1 MVTNLSNF
9 DYPEQ
14 SEKDSNE
21 RHHSEYSGSSSE
33 SDSDDGKWKKSL
45 DLVEERLSDDEKHAV
60 QSSSVPFKKR
70 KGFKKFHKIEF
81 NRYKYNVKFFKSG
94 IPLSTDLCKDYCS
107 LENDLKL
114 SESYKTIVAKRLV
127 KGNRPLFVEFQNV
140 EEYLSELQK
149 LNFIK
154 IESFG
159 SAENIDKRMMRVV
172 PDKLSSILRCLCDGV
187 NKETLV
193 SYLALGTRV
202 LGTSRATGK
211 YLILFNNP
219 FPPPGYLNETL
230 ERAFVQCVSVQ
241 NSNNEDISCL
251 KTSLKFHQV
260 IFFILCFSL
269 FITTKI
275 FSFLTVIVEK
285 NES

>member
-1 MVTNLSNF
+1 MLNFLNL
-9 DYPEQ
+9 
-14 SEKDSNE
+14 
-21 RHHSEYSGSSSE
+21 
-33 SDSDDGKWKKSL
+33 
-45 DLVEERLSDDEKHAV
+45 
-60 QSSSVPFKKR
+60 
-70 KGFKKFHKIEF
+70 
-81 NRYKYNVKFFKSG
+81 G

-140 EEYLSELQK
+140 QEYLDELQK

-172 PDKLSSILRCLCDGV
+172 PDKLISILRCLGDHGV

-202 LGTSRATGK
+202 IGTSRATGK

-219 FPPPGYLNETL
+219 FPPPGYSNETL
-230 ERAFVQCVSVQ
+230 DKAFVQCVSVQ

-269 FITTKI
+269 FIKTKI

-285 NES
+285 NESQYFDFIL